1 MDENVILFL
10 LFPCVYTHIGYMQIA
25 AKKMG
30 MPMIITTMDASVS
43 TNTSDVPVK
52 STICTTG
59 TTTAVMLD
67 DTTVVDV
74 LDDTTVVDVLD
85 DTTVVDVLDDTAGIA
100 KLFVAKCMI
109 SDTASIMFSVES
121 VISII
126 VAPVI
131 LIGMITLVCTTV
143 GIVTTR
149 RKRGSVSNKIDTLEY
164 VVEKAVATSA
174 RYSSRTTLLNSVE
187 VIFSVTTN
195 ENTTIVEAFGL
206 VVVGPVV
213 VGGVV

>member
-25 AKKMG
+25 AKKLG
-30 MPMIITTMDASVS
+30 MPMIITIMDASVS

-85 DTTVVDVLDDTAGIA
+85 DTAGIA
-100 KLFVAKCMI
+100 KLFVAKCMM
-109 SDTASIMFSVES
+109 SDTVSIMFSVES
-121 VISII
+121 VVSII

-206 VVVGPVV
+206 AVV